1 MASPKQNT
9 QSVPSEPPV
18 LSTVDDEILKSEM
31 KHVEG
36 EEPVTMPESLRG
48 MSEADLQKLETK
60 MVRKMDLV
68 IM

>member
-1 MASPKQNT
+1 MSSPKVDTQN
-9 QSVPSEPPV
+9 VPAEPPV
-18 LSTVDDEILKSEM
+18 STVDDEILKSEM

-36 EEPVTMPESLRG
+36 EEPVAMPESLRG
-48 MSEADLQKLETK
+48 MSQEDLKKLETK